1 MAEDDDIAA
10 VAAAGDHVD
19 DTPGRDLRQD
29 LGDLYQ
35 APLLAVPL
43 CVQTAWRTP
52 L

>member
-10 VAAAGDHVD
+10 AAAGDHVD
-19 DTPGRDLRQD
+19 DTPGQDLRQD

-43 CVQTAWRTP
+43 CVQTAWRT
-52 L
+52 LL